1 MTTRVSFDTV
11 DEAALAVGVT
21 AAELLQAVDLA
32 AEDAAKP
39 SAIQCTLPGPI
50 LLVRVDFDDKLVLA
64 RRDSE
69 EETNWRFELF

>member
-1 MTTRVSFDTV
+1 MTTRVTFDTIE
-11 DEAALAVGVT
+11 EAALAVGVT
-21 AAELLQAVDLA
+21 TAELARAVDLA
-32 AEDAAKP
+32 ALEAAKP

>member
-1 MTTRVSFDTV
+1 MTTRATFDTV

-21 AAELLQAVDLA
+21 AAELTQAVDLA
-32 AEDAAKP
+32 AEEAAKP

-50 LLVRVDFDDKLVLA
+50 LLVRVDFNDKLVLA

-69 EETNWRFELF
+69 EETTWRFELF